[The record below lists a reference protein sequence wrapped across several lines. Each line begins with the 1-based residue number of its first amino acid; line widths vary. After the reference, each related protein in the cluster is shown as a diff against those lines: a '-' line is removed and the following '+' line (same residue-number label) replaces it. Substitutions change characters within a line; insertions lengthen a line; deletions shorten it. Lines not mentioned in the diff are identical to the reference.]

1 MASVLLTPH
10 APLLTPLGSSWVPFV
25 TPAPLWGAWWVLL
38 FPLLAG
44 VAIVYKST
52 KCRRMGRAFI
62 EAAQLWAYT
71 VVFMALGAVA
81 LTVLV
86 KLVLG

>member
-10 APLLTPLGSSWVPFV
+10 SWLLTALGSSWVPFV
-25 TPAPLWGAWWVLL
+25 TPAPLWGVWWVLL

-44 VAIVYKST
+44 VAIVYKNT
-52 KCRRMGRAFI
+52 KCRRVGRAFV

-71 VVFMALGAVA
+71 AAFMALGALA